1 MVERELAGLAMA
13 RPAEELRASALA
25 RVLEAELERVG
36 HLEVEAKYL
45 PLEDAEAVQATLRE
59 AVDLAL
65 AMVRLPTWIFFL
77 FADPKDSPH
86 AKGGETT
93 LEPYLTV

>member
-36 HLEVEAKYL
+36 RLEVEANHL
-45 PLEDAEAVQATLRE
+45 PLEEAEV
-59 AVDLAL
+59 
-65 AMVRLPTWIFFL
+65 
-77 FADPKDSPH
+77 
-86 AKGGETT
+86 G
-93 LEPYLTV
+93 

>member
-1 MVERELAGLAMA
+1 MVERELAELAMA

-45 PLEDAEAVQATLRE
+45 PLEEAEAV
-59 AVDLAL
+59 
-65 AMVRLPTWIFFL
+65 
-77 FADPKDSPH
+77 
-86 AKGGETT
+86 
-93 LEPYLTV
+93 